1 MVASLLSIM
10 LIIKAINA
18 QEQYELTAEDICFD
32 STAFTTG
39 YEFSPPFDGEIIGI
53 RLQHKSGA
61 VNCYGAAA
69 GSSHWGCN
77 PFSTR
82 IYVEMIKHD
91 VPTAITYYPTATTD
105 GASGFY
111 DNLDLVDCDCSYAFY
126 FLDGYDGFSP
136 FIELRD
142 SNNLKQVSTSDTFS
156 IQYGEGCCEYGSSDN
171 VGTACADVYFIYS
184 TSVVT
189 NDPSRDPTPSPS
201 REPTPAPSKSPI
213 TVNPSSAPSESP
225 LTVNPSSK
233 PTTDPSSGPAPNPS
247 EGPTRNYLTTT
258 SDGEATQLT
267 LSIVINSCV
276 KPQDEE
282 SNCNITK
289 NSVNEILVAY
299 LDSNV
304 QISSVVLV
312 DNTATVIIS
321 IPMSEYRTELDKE
334 AIAKETEAAFKT
346 KYDDVDVT
354 VEDNDNAD
362 KQEDSEDINDIISD
376 LMANELAP
384 LAVAV
389 MIGVLIFVC
398 FVCLYFC
405 RVRKKKRKVTE
416 TQDMMAVEGMSAVEH
431 TQQATNAQPQSNQVD
446 LQSIIS
452 TRAKLQSTPA
462 TGKKATNVVL
472 GEEHSEG
479 TDDDTDNESIYDQC
493 DTVTVGGDTVTGGG
507 DATAGDTV
515 RELKKMNSEELYVN
529 YGTSNDN
536 CTRGDTNGATTGYLE
551 GEEDRNRFA
560 EWKALKILNWIL
572 SIENGVF
579 KAYEH
584 SLTRELFKGQ
594 LKGEDLI
601 LFDLDDFITLGIDRF
616 EHRKLLK
623 QNILK
628 YVGDL
633 TKDQ

>member
-1 MVASLLSIM
+1 MVASLIAIM
-10 LIIKAINA
+10 FIMKAINA
-18 QEQYELTAEDICFD
+18 QEQYALAAEDRCFD
-32 STAFTTG
+32 SEAYAAG
-39 YEFSPPFDGEIIGI
+39 YEFSPPYDGEIIGI
-53 RLQHKSGA
+53 KLQHKSGLVTCGGHTA
-61 VNCYGAAA
+61 N
-69 GSSHWGCN
+69 SFWGCGSF
-77 PFSTR
+77 PTR

-91 VPTAITYYPTATTD
+91 ATTITYYPTATTD
-105 GASGFY
+105 GISSLNTFGS
-111 DNLDLVDCDCSYAFY
+111 NCDCSVIFY
-126 FLDGYDGFSP
+126 LLSGYGGGSA

-142 SNNLKQVSTSDTFS
+142 SDNLQQVSTSDTFS
-156 IQYGEGCCEYGSSDN
+156 IQYGEGCCGYATGDN
-171 VGTACADVYFIYS
+171 DGAACADVYFIYS
-184 TSVVT
+184 EPIT
-189 NDPSRDPTPSPS
+189 DPSNEPSTDPTSD
-201 REPTPAPSKSPI
+201 
-213 TVNPSSAPSESP
+213 
-225 LTVNPSSK
+225 
-233 PTTDPSSGPAPNPS
+233 PTTDPSSGPTPNPS
-247 EGPTRNYLTTT
+247 KAPTRNYLTTT
-258 SDGEATQLT
+258 SDGEGTQLMI
-267 LSIVINSCV
+267 SIAINSCM

-282 SNCNITK
+282 SNCDITK

-405 RVRKKKRKVTE
+405 CVRKKKRKVTE

-472 GEEHSEG
+472 GEEHSEDTDEN
-479 TDDDTDNESIYDQC
+479 TDDDDESLYDKVN
-493 DTVTVGGDTVTGGG
+493 DT
-507 DATAGDTV
+507 
-515 RELKKMNSEELYVN
+515 
-529 YGTSNDN
+529 
-536 CTRGDTNGATTGYLE
+536 TRGDTTRGDTAGNVHYEEAMTPNGATNGSVDDV
-551 GEEDRNRFA
+551 EDRNCFA

-579 KAYEH
+579 KVYEQP
-584 SLTRELFKGQ
+584 LTRELLKGQ

>member
-1 MVASLLSIM
+1 MVASLIAIM
-10 LIIKAINA
+10 FIMKAINA
-18 QEQYELTAEDICFD
+18 QEQYALAAEDRCFD
-32 STAFTTG
+32 SEAYAAG
-39 YEFSPPFDGEIIGI
+39 YEFSPPYDGEIIGI
-53 RLQHKSGA
+53 KLQHKSGLVTCGGGTA
-61 VNCYGAAA
+61 N
-69 GSSHWGCN
+69 SFWGCGSF
-77 PFSTR
+77 PTR

-91 VPTAITYYPTATTD
+91 ATTITYYPTATTD
-105 GASGFY
+105 GISSL
-111 DNLDLVDCDCSYAFY
+111 NTVSNCDCSVIFY
-126 FLDGYDGFSP
+126 LLSGYGGGSA

-142 SNNLKQVSTSDTFS
+142 SDNLQQVSTSDTFS

-233 PTTDPSSGPAPNPS
+233 PTTDPSSGPTPNPS

-282 SNCNITK
+282 SNCDITK

-312 DNTATVIIS
+312 DNTVAVILF
-321 IPMSEYRTELDKE
+321 IPMSEYRSELDKDV
-334 AIAKETEAAFKT
+334 IAKEIEAAFEE

-354 VEDNDNAD
+354 VEYNEN
-362 KQEDSEDINDIISD
+362 EDSKDINDLISD
-376 LMANELAP
+376 LMADGVSPFLAMG
-384 LAVAV
+384 V
-389 MIGVLIFVC
+389 MIGVLFCVC

-405 RVRKKKRKVTE
+405 RVRKKKRKATDA
-416 TQDMMAVEGMSAVEH
+416 QDMMQMECTSAAEH
-431 TQQATNAQPQSNQVD
+431 TQQATNAQTQSNQVD

-452 TRAKLQSTPA
+452 TRAKLQKT
-462 TGKKATNVVL
+462 TDVVL

-633 TKDQ
+633 TIE

>member
-233 PTTDPSSGPAPNPS
+233 PTTDPSSGPTPNPS

-282 SNCNITK
+282 SNCDITK
-289 NSVNEILVAY
+289 NSVNEILIAY
-299 LDSNV
+299 LDPDV

-312 DNTATVIIS
+312 DNTVAVILF
-321 IPMSEYRTELDKE
+321 IPMSEYRSELDKDV
-334 AIAKETEAAFKT
+334 IAKEIEAAFEE

-354 VEDNDNAD
+354 VEYNDN
-362 KQEDSEDINDIISD
+362 EDTT
-376 LMANELAP
+376 
-384 LAVAV
+384 
-389 MIGVLIFVC
+389 F
-398 FVCLYFC
+398 
-405 RVRKKKRKVTE
+405 
-416 TQDMMAVEGMSAVEH
+416 
-431 TQQATNAQPQSNQVD
+431 
-446 LQSIIS
+446 
-452 TRAKLQSTPA
+452 
-462 TGKKATNVVL
+462 
-472 GEEHSEG
+472 
-479 TDDDTDNESIYDQC
+479 
-493 DTVTVGGDTVTGGG
+493 TV
-507 DATAGDTV
+507 
-515 RELKKMNSEELYVN
+515 NN
-529 YGTSNDN
+529 
-536 CTRGDTNGATTGYLE
+536 TT
-551 GEEDRNRFA
+551 
-560 EWKALKILNWIL
+560 KSPSSML
-572 SIENGVF
+572 SITVI
-579 KAYEH
+579 
-584 SLTRELFKGQ
+584 
-594 LKGEDLI
+594 LI
-601 LFDLDDFITLGIDRF
+601 VIHNRNKCDVIYIDRIDIVSLNHIVSLVHF
-616 EHRKLLK
+616 YVA
-623 QNILK
+623 NI
-628 YVGDL
+628 
-633 TKDQ
+633 